1 MTARMT
7 TKNTRERLLDSVEA
21 VIREAAGPEDVT
33 VRRIIARADTN
44 ISSISYHFTSLE
56 RLVVACAM
64 RVYRRLNVERL
75 TELQEAVDAARPG
88 PPEIRR
94 IVRALIGPSLRWSH
108 DPASPYAVFHYLNH
122 LTSLSDHPDSFRDMI
137 NDVDHHMTFV
147 HYLHQAAPW
156 FTESQIRW
164 RLTAALGV
172 RSQITRQP
180 TRVEVLTGE
189 SLTGD
194 PEHIIDTLCEI
205 IEATFQRPP
214 GPRRKLSDA
223 VPRVSNSV

>member
-1 MTARMT
+1 MSM
-7 TKNTRERLLDSVEA
+7 KSTRERLLDSTEA
-21 VIREAAGPEDVT
+21 VIREAARPEDVS

-44 ISSISYHFTSLE
+44 ISSISYHFSSLE

-64 RVYRRLNVERL
+64 RVYRRLNAERL
-75 TELQEAVDAARPG
+75 TELQAAVDAARPA

-108 DPASPYAVFHYLNH
+108 DPDSPYAVFHYLNH
-122 LTSLSDHPDSFRDMI
+122 LTSLSDHPASFRGMI
-137 NDVDHHMTFV
+137 NDVDHHLTFV

-156 FTESQIRW
+156 FTETQVRW

-189 SLTGD
+189 SLTSD
-194 PEHIIDTLCEI
+194 PEHIIETLCEI
-205 IEATFQRPP
+205 IEAMFQRPL
-214 GPRRKLSDA
+214 GPRSKLSGA
-223 VPRVSNSV
+223 VLRVSNSV